1 MMVES
6 RQFLKNILHQRL
18 PRTKIRSLH
27 LTVEEIEINT
37 QNVKSVSVLMEFKC
51 IFNDIVNAPRPHGP
65 LLVEL
70 NPHQNVI
77 YLIYVICYILISLKH
92 HGIIIHFI
100 IPMETM
106 LLSQR
111 SHNAHN
117 IYLFKVNN
125 RNTRTMCEI
134 RSKLTMKSPERRHI
148 VCCGCFYC

>member
-70 NPHQNVI
+70 NPHQNVT

-100 IPMETM
+100 I
-106 LLSQR
+106 LWKQCY
-111 SHNAHN
+111 SHNA
-117 IYLFKVNN
+117 LTTLATF
-125 RNTRTMCEI
+125 TC
-134 RSKLTMKSPERRHI
+134 SKSTIETQEQCVKS
-148 VCCGCFYC
+148 VQS

>member
-6 RQFLKNILHQRL
+6 SQFLKNILHQRL

-70 NPHQNVI
+70 NPHQNVT

-100 IPMETM
+100 ILWKQCYSYNALTTLTTFTCSKSTIET
-106 LLSQR
+106 QEQC
-111 SHNAHN
+111 
-117 IYLFKVNN
+117 V
-125 RNTRTMCEI
+125 
-134 RSKLTMKSPERRHI
+134 KS
-148 VCCGCFYC
+148 VQS